1 MNNITLNI
9 KALAAMKNMSIE
21 ELSKQCGI
29 DYNHLKQV
37 SAGRVKMTAEDLKK
51 LSEFTGVP
59 TENIAIS

>member
-1 MNNITLNI
+1 MDNIALNI

-37 SAGRVKMTAEDLKK
+37 SAGRVKMTADDLKR
-51 LSEFTGVP
+51 LSAFTEVP
-59 TENIAIS
+59 AENIRIN

>member
-1 MNNITLNI
+1 MDNITLSI

-37 SAGRVKMTAEDLKK
+37 SAGRVKMTADDLKR
-51 LSEFTGVP
+51 LSAFTEVP
-59 TENIAIS
+59 AENIRIN